1 MCCDSGLFGFVSV
14 IPSER
19 EHSQV
24 DSRKGEFSFR
34 SELSLDE
41 NCVFRILK
49 DDSFFKG
56 L

>member
-14 IPSER
+14 IPSEC

-49 DDSFFKG
+49 DHSFFRG